1 MDLEN
6 FYVSFTLKHW
16 SSLFTIPRMDLV
28 YIWYEDI
35 YGPKFYT
42 VPPPPPTQPQ
52 DFNCYINVFRTTLL
66 VSLGQVTDL
75 KLLEFFVMLLTQ
87 PNLGQ
92 VTDLKLL
99 EFFVM
104 LLTQPNSVISGIL
117 TWDLMPVR
125 NANCS
130 AMWMLR

>member
-28 YIWYEDI
+28 YTWYEDI

-52 DFNCYINVFRTTLL
+52 DLNCYVNVFRTTLL

-75 KLLEFFVMLLTQ
+75 KLLEFFVMLLMDSCHLW
-87 PNLGQ
+87 N
-92 VTDLKLL
+92 
-99 EFFVM
+99 
-104 LLTQPNSVISGIL
+104 GINKCFRIKKHL
-117 TWDLMPVR
+117 PR
-125 NANCS
+125 
-130 AMWMLR
+130 